1 VTDGVTGLLVDGHD
15 PRDWAGVLGGL
26 LDEPL
31 RGRRMGAAAALGAR
45 RFGWDA
51 TVDALLDVYAGAL
64 AERFP
69 RSPALRP
76 DPVPLPVGNLAVA
89 P

>member
-1 VTDGVTGLLVDGHD
+1 V
-15 PRDWAGVLGGL
+15 GGL

-31 RGRRMGAAAALGAR
+31 RSRRMGAAASIAAR

-51 TVDALLDVYAGAL
+51 TVDALLEVYTDAL
-64 AERFP
+64 ADRVP
-69 RSPALRP
+69 RPAVLRP
-76 DPVPLPVGNLAVA
+76 EPVPLPVGNLAVA